1 MDVTP
6 FVFTQPSVTQQQLDS
21 SIAGVVATI
30 PTAAS
35 TDPAPVAVIPVVGAM
50 APYARADHV
59 HASKTRR
66 SRLQTAS
73 DGTLTWTYP
82 TAFDVGVVPQIQ
94 AIAETAVGVTD
105 VINVQ
110 IEGTPTNVSCKIRV
124 TRTQQSVVALLGLTI
139 LSIPSSVGVQ
149 WVHLS
154 AFG

>member
-1 MDVTP
+1 MPD
-6 FVFTQPSVTQQQLDS
+6 FGQPPGVTQAQLAS
-21 SIAGVVATI
+21 VQAGVPA
-30 PTAAS
+30 PAS
-35 TDPAPVAVIPVVGAM
+35 TDPAPIAVIPTPGAQS
-50 APYARADHV
+50 PYARADHV
-59 HASKTRR
+59 HASKSRR
-66 SRLQTAS
+66 SRLQTAV

-94 AIAETAVGVTD
+94 ALAETAVGVTD

-124 TRTQQSVVALLGLTI
+124 TRTQQSFASLLGITV
-139 LSIPSSVGVQ
+139 LSIPPSVGVQ

>member
-1 MDVTP
+1 MFYPAPIDTS
-6 FVFTQPSVTQQQLDS
+6 VFATNSALSSVAST
-21 SIAGVVATI
+21 V
-30 PTAAS
+30 PAAS
-35 TDPAPVAVIPVVGAM
+35 SADPAPIAVMPVAGVTS
-50 APYARADHV
+50 PYARADHV
-59 HASKTRR
+59 HASKSRR

-73 DGTLTWTYP
+73 DGTLIWTYP

-94 AIAETAVGVTD
+94 ALVETGVGVTD
-105 VINVQ
+105 VLNVQ

-149 WVHLS
+149 WCHLS